1 MMVMNKMMTMVILI
15 SLMVKVEDDD
25 MVLKE
30 GADKRCVDRGG
41 LYSLKHKRLSMTTR
55 LESTKGF
62 LSKEKRRRQRK
73 EATTKGFRGFMRK
86 KKKIRPAAASLY
98 RAPPS

>member
-25 MVLKE
+25 MVLKD
-30 GADKRCVDRGG
+30 GVDKRCVDRAG
-41 LYSLKHKRLSMTTR
+41 LYSLSTTR
-55 LESTKGF
+55 VESTKGF

-86 KKKIRPAAASLY
+86 KKKIRPAAASLW
-98 RAPPS
+98 RAPPL